1 MGNVNVNECMCEVD
15 DSNELFFDEMDA
27 AAVWINIYDLNQD
40 WLTANSVG
48 ANVLHVGG
56 AFHAAVEV
64 FGQEFS
70 FGSEGG
76 IVKSEPRKHDVHV
89 YRNSVGLG
97 VTKNSEEQVLRL
109 VEEMRKRWHASDY
122 DILYHNCC
130 SFADE
135 FCMELTGKGLPG
147 WVNRLPRLL
156 SNVDVE
162 HVVSKAVSRAMTRDL
177 DGEKFISEISREQS
191 VDTLTTMDSS
201 CGRGRS
207 KEVCRA

>member
-1 MGNVNVNECMCEVD
+1 MGNVNANECLCEATDNHEV
-15 DSNELFFDEMDA
+15 LFDEMDSA
-27 AAVWINIYDLNQD
+27 TVWINIYDLNQD
-40 WLTANSVG
+40 WLTANDVG

-64 FGQEFS
+64 FGREWS
-70 FGSEGG
+70 YGSDEG
-76 IVKSEPRKHDVHV
+76 ISRSEPRKHDVHV

-97 VTKNSEEQVLRL
+97 ATLKTEAQVEQL
-109 VEEMRKRWHASDY
+109 VEEMRHRWHAGDY

-135 FCMELTGKGLPG
+135 FGMELTGRGLPG

-162 HVVSKAVSRAMTRDL
+162 HVVSKAVSRAVSQVQ
-177 DGEKFISEISREQS
+177 DGEESQKFISREPS
-191 VDTLTTMDSS
+191 LETVTTMDPEGEGS
-201 CGRGRS
+201 
-207 KEVCRA
+207 RA